1 MLRKSILFLLLVIPV
16 IAGAQTKLGGRLRGA
31 PTGNSRPAN
40 DTVNGFSGA
49 VEAADTLATID
60 MYKIVT
66 LQRDTILVDTA
77 LTIKKHYEV
86 NYLRKDNFGLLPL
99 ANDGQS
105 YNVLNFGLVKYDPFP
120 AFGFNSKHFAY
131 LQADDVRYY
140 NVATPYSDLMYRST
154 QSQGQI
160 LDALF
165 TVNTSENLNLFV
177 GYKGLRSIGKYVNSI
192 SSNGIFR
199 IGGSYNTTSK
209 RYVLKF
215 HFAGQDFS
223 NEENGGISDLSQF
236 ETSEEP
242 YNNRERLEVY
252 FDDATSLMKGNRYFF
267 DHTFRLSKENPN
279 SIVIHH
285 QFNYENKFF
294 EFTQTAA
301 NSKFGGATNAYR
313 SSIHD
318 KTRYNRMYNLIG
330 AAYSNKTV
338 GDLEFYVEDYNYNY
352 FYRTIVFNADET
364 GSINDP
370 YINNAINDRID
381 TYGAKYT
388 YYKNN
393 LVATASVSNSITNQ
407 SLADINLQA
416 KYKFDDKN
424 SVSAHY
430 RNMNKLP
437 DLNYRLYQSD
447 YKWYNWQN
455 SFKNEKINTFEFEA
469 NTQWTDASLQY
480 TILNDHLYFSN
491 DFTPAEGGGTV
502 FDTLRVTPKQY
513 GNAINYLSL
522 KVHKEIKFW
531 RLGFDNTLLY
541 QNVQQSG
548 NILNVPS
555 FVTRNT
561 LYYTDKWFK
570 KALEVQTGFTFQY
583 FTEYYQNDYN
593 PLIGEFYIQ
602 DTKKLGGFPLIDF
615 FFNMKIQEFRLFLNA
630 EHFNSSMSG
639 YNYYSAPSYPYRD
652 FTFRF
657 GVIWNFFS

>member
-1 MLRKSILFLLLVIPV
+1 MLIIPV
-16 IAGAQTKLGGRLRGA
+16 LASAQTKLGGRLRGA
-31 PTGNSRPAN
+31 PTGNSRSGNDSVNRFKGPAE
-40 DTVNGFSGA
+40 V
-49 VEAADTLATID
+49 ADTLATID

-66 LQRDTILVDTA
+66 LQRDTIIVDTA

-105 YNVLNFGLVKYDPFP
+105 YNILDFGLVNYDPFP

-131 LQADDVRYY
+131 LQPDDVKYY

-199 IGGSYNTTSK
+199 LGGSYNTTGK
-209 RYVLKF
+209 RYMLKF
-215 HFAGQDFS
+215 HFTGQDFS
-223 NEENGGISDLSQF
+223 NEENGGISDLTQF
-236 ETSEEP
+236 ETSEDP

-267 DHTFRLSKENPN
+267 DHSFRLSKENPN

-301 NSKFGGATNAYR
+301 NAKFGGVANAYR

-318 KTRYNRMYNLIG
+318 KTRYNRMYNLVG
-330 AAYSNKTV
+330 AAYSNKTI
-338 GDLEFYVEDYNYNY
+338 GDLEFYIEDYNYNY
-352 FYRTIVFNADET
+352 FYRTIVFNAGET
-364 GSINDP
+364 GSISEP
-370 YINNAINDRID
+370 FIHNAINDRIN

-388 YYKNN
+388 YYKDN
-393 LVATASVSNSITNQ
+393 LVGTASVSNSITNQ

-437 DLNYRLYQSD
+437 DLNYQLFQSD
-447 YKWYNWQN
+447 YKWYNWDRTKEGLK
-455 SFKNEKINTFEFEA
+455 FKNEKINTLEVEA
-469 NTQWTDASLQY
+469 NTKWADASLQY

-491 DFTPAEGGGTV
+491 DFIPADGGGTV
-502 FDTLRVTPKQY
+502 FDTLMVTPKQY
-513 GNAINYLSL
+513 ENTINYLSL

-531 RLGFDNTLLY
+531 RLGLDNTLLY
-541 QNVQQSG
+541 QNVQQSD

-630 EHFNSSMSG
+630 EHFNSSMTG

>member
-1 MLRKSILFLLLVIPV
+1 MLKRSILFLMLIIPV
-16 IAGAQTKLGGRLRGA
+16 IAVAQNRMGGRLRGA
-31 PTGNSRPAN
+31 PTGDSKSEN
-40 DTVNGFSGA
+40 DTVNRFSGPA
-49 VEAADTLATID
+49 KVADTLATID

-66 LQRDTILVDTA
+66 LQRDTTLVDTA
-77 LTIKKHYEV
+77 LTLKKYYEV
-86 NYLRKDNFGLLPL
+86 NYLRKDNFGLLPM

-105 YNVLNFGLVKYDPFP
+105 YNVLNFGLIKYNPFP
-120 AFGFNSKHFAY
+120 EFGFSSKHFAY
-131 LQADDVRYY
+131 IQPEDVRYY
-140 NVATPYSDLMYRST
+140 NVATPYSDLMYLST
-154 QSQGQI
+154 QTQGQI
-160 LDALF
+160 LDALIA
-165 TVNTSENLNLFV
+165 VNTSENLNLFV

-209 RYVLKF
+209 RYMLKF
-215 HFAGQDFS
+215 HFTGQDFS
-223 NEENGGISDLSQF
+223 NQENGGILDLSQF
-236 ETSEEP
+236 ESSEDP

-279 SIVIHH
+279 SIVLHH
-285 QFNYENKFF
+285 QFNYENKFY
-294 EFTQTAA
+294 EFTQSAA
-301 NSKFGGATNAYR
+301 NAKFGGIGQAYR

-318 KTRYNRMYNLIG
+318 KTRYNRMYNLVG
-330 AAYSNKTV
+330 AAYSNKTI
-338 GDLEFYVEDYNYNY
+338 GDLEFYIEDYNYNY
-352 FYRTIVFNADET
+352 FYRTVIFDNANESGDP
-364 GSINDP
+364 SIP
-370 YINNAINDRID
+370 NAVNDRIA

-393 LVATASVSNSITNQ
+393 LIATASVSNSITNQ

-437 DLNYRLYQSD
+437 DLNYQLYQSD
-447 YKWYNWQN
+447 YKWYNWKK

-469 NTQWTDASLQY
+469 NTQWADASLQY
-480 TILNDHLYFSN
+480 TLLNDHLYFSN
-491 DFTPAEGGGTV
+491 DFIPAAGGGTV

-513 GNAINYLSL
+513 ENTINYLSL

-531 RLGFDNTLLY
+531 KLGLDNTLLY

-548 NILNVPS
+548 NIVNVPS
-555 FVTRNT
+555 FLTRNT

-570 KALEVQTGFTFQY
+570 KALEVQTGVTFQY

-602 DTKKLGGFPLIDF
+602 ETKKLGGFPLLDF
-615 FFNMKIQEFRLFLNA
+615 FVNMKIQEFRLFLKA
-630 EHFNSSMSG
+630 EHFNSSMTG
-639 YNYYSAPSYPYRD
+639 YNFYTAPSYPYRD

>member
-1 MLRKSILFLLLVIPV
+1 MLKKSILFLLLIIPMFV
-16 IAGAQTKLGGRLRGA
+16 SAQKVLRGLPRGGSSTPRDSVNSLAGAR
-31 PTGNSRPAN
+31 
-40 DTVNGFSGA
+40 DI
-49 VEAADTLATID
+49 ADTIASID

-66 LQRDTILVDTA
+66 LQRDTIQVDTA
-77 LTIKKHYEV
+77 LTIKKYYEV
-86 NYLRKDNFGLLPL
+86 NYLRKDNFGLLPM

-105 YNVLNFGLVKYDPFP
+105 YNVLNYALVKQDPFP

-131 LQADDVRYY
+131 LQPNDVHYY
-140 NVATPYSDLMYRST
+140 NVATPYTDLMYHST

-177 GYKGLRSIGKYVNSI
+177 GYKGLRSIGKYVNSV
-192 SSNGIFR
+192 SSNGVFR
-199 IGGSYNTTSK
+199 IGGSYNTTGN
-209 RYVLKF
+209 RYKLKF
-215 HFAGQDFS
+215 HFTGQDFS
-223 NEENGGISDLSQF
+223 NQENGGISDITQF
-236 ETSEEP
+236 QSSEDP

-294 EFTQTAA
+294 EFHQTTA
-301 NSKFGGATNAYR
+301 NGKFMGRELDERAY
-313 SSIHD
+313 SNTIYD

-330 AAYSNKTV
+330 AAYSNETI
-338 GDLEFYVEDYNYNY
+338 GDIEFYLEDYNYNY
-352 FYRTIVFNADET
+352 FYRSVIYTGDFTEKVPNAV
-364 GSINDP
+364 
-370 YINNAINDRID
+370 NDRID

-388 YYKNN
+388 YYKNKV
-393 LVATASVSNSITNQ
+393 VASASVSNSITNQ

-437 DLNYRLYQSD
+437 DLNYRLYQST
-447 YKWYNWQN
+447 YKAYNWFN
-455 SFKNEKINTFEFEA
+455 EDFKNEKINTFEFEA
-469 NTQWTDASLQY
+469 NTQWADASLQY
-480 TILNDHLYFSN
+480 SILNDHLYFAN
-491 DFTPAEGGGTV
+491 DFIPAEGSTGTV
-502 FDTLRVTPKQY
+502 FDTLLVKPKQY
-513 GNAINYLSL
+513 ASTINYLSL

-531 RLGFDNTLLY
+531 RLGLDNTLLY
-541 QNVQQSG
+541 QNVQQG
-548 NILNVPS
+548 ANVLNVPS
-555 FVTRNT
+555 FLTRNT

-593 PLIGEFYIQ
+593 PLIGEFYVQ
-602 DTKKLGGFPLIDF
+602 DKRKIGGFPLIDF
-615 FFNMKIQEFRLFLNA
+615 FFNMKIQEFRLYLKA

-639 YNYYSAPSYPYRD
+639 YNYYSAPTYPYRD
-652 FTFRF
+652 FTVRF
-657 GVIWNFFS
+657 GVVWNFFS

>member
-1 MLRKSILFLLLVIPV
+1 MLKRSILFLMLIIPV
-16 IAGAQTKLGGRLRGA
+16 IAVAQNRMGGRLRGA
-31 PTGNSRPAN
+31 PTSESRPDN
-40 DTVNGFSGA
+40 DTVNRFNGPA
-49 VEAADTLATID
+49 KVADTLATID

-66 LQRDTILVDTA
+66 LQRDTTLVDTA
-77 LTIKKHYEV
+77 LTLKKYYEV
-86 NYLRKDNFGLLPL
+86 NYLRKDNFGLLPM

-105 YNVLNFGLVKYDPFP
+105 YNVLHFGLVKYNPFP
-120 AFGFNSKHFAY
+120 EFGFSSKHFAY
-131 LQADDVRYY
+131 IQPDDVRYY
-140 NVATPYSDLMYRST
+140 NVATPYTDLMYRST
-154 QSQGQI
+154 QTQGQI
-160 LDALF
+160 LDALIA
-165 TVNTSENLNLFV
+165 VNTSENLNLFV

-209 RYVLKF
+209 RYMVKF
-215 HFAGQDFS
+215 HFTGQDFS
-223 NEENGGISDLSQF
+223 NQENGGILDLSQF
-236 ETSEEP
+236 ESSEDP
-242 YNNRERLEVY
+242 YNNRERIEVY

-279 SIVIHH
+279 SIVVHH
-285 QFNYENKFF
+285 QFNYENKFY

-301 NSKFGGATNAYR
+301 NAKFGGIGNAYT

-330 AAYSNKTV
+330 AAYSNKTI

-352 FYRTIVFNADET
+352 FYRTVIFDNASQSGEPAIHN
-364 GSINDP
+364 S
-370 YINNAINDRID
+370 INDRIA

-393 LVATASVSNSITNQ
+393 LIATASVSNSITNQ

-416 KYKFDDKN
+416 RYKFDDKN

-437 DLNYRLYQSD
+437 DLNYQLYQSD
-447 YKWYNWQN
+447 YKWYNWEN
-455 SFKNEKINTFEFEA
+455 SFKNEKINNFEFEA
-469 NTQWTDASLQY
+469 NTKWADASLQY

-491 DFTPAEGGGTV
+491 DFIPAEGGGTV

-513 GNAINYLSL
+513 DKTINYLSL
-522 KVHKEIKFW
+522 KAHKEIKFW
-531 RLGFDNTLLY
+531 RFGLDNTLLY

-548 NILNVPS
+548 NIVNVPS
-555 FVTRNT
+555 FITRNT

-570 KALEVQTGFTFQY
+570 KALEVQTGVTFQY

-602 DTKKLGGFPLIDF
+602 ETKKLGGFPLLDF
-615 FFNMKIQEFRLFLNA
+615 FVNMKIQEFRLFLKA